1 MTTKLKIIGV
11 VIFCI
16 SASLIIPKVAD
27 ATGRFH
33 NLYADAS
40 NTTVKKITHLSGGDD
55 LKNAQDTYIP
65 ANYGAPYSE
74 YGTGTR

>member
-27 ATGRFH
+27 ATGTFH
-33 NLYADAS
+33 YLAANAS
-40 NTTVKKITHLSGGDD
+40 NPTTGKLTHPPALHLQDS
-55 LKNAQDTYIP
+55 KDTYIP
-65 ANYGAPYSE
+65 PNYGAPYSE